1 MKKFNLTLLFSLLA
15 ISLFAQDMEPQSQ
28 FAKDYLS
35 IWKVTTKNA
44 IDIAEAMPEDLY
56 DYKPNDS
63 SKTFADQIGHI
74 AMTTLYL
81 SKGFVNTE
89 WGKYDDGSMAGKSKD
104 EVVAL
109 LKANLEESTK
119 LIAGMSEEASTET
132 IKAFG
137 GKMVKRYVAL
147 LFIQDHLTN
156 HKAKANLY
164 IRMNDIKPPAYAFF
178 N

>member
-1 MKKFNLTLLFSLLA
+1 MKKLNLTILFSLLA
-15 ISLFAQDMEPQSQ
+15 ISLFAQDMEPKSQ

-35 IWKVTTKNA
+35 IWQVTTKNV
-44 IDIAEAMPEDLY
+44 IDIAEAMPEDFY

-81 SKGFVNTE
+81 SKGFVNGD
-89 WGKYDDGSMAGKSKD
+89 WGTYNDGSMAGKSKT
-104 EVVAL
+104 EVVDL
-109 LKANLEESTK
+109 LKENLDESTK
-119 LIAGMSEEASTET
+119 IIAGMPDEAANET

-137 GKMVKRYVAL
+137 GKMVKRYVAV